1 MQISKIIIIEDEFFV
16 ASHLRQFISELGYQ
30 VVGIYH
36 SGEDFFKETD
46 WQFDAAILDIFL
58 AEELT
63 GIDVAKEMKVKGKPF
78 IFLTANQ
85 DSLTLKSAAKLSP
98 SAYISKP
105 FQTNDIDAALTIL
118 SFKNENK
125 NDNPF
130 FIFLNENPYSNERL
144 TLREIEILKVLMD
157 GLSNQQIEDKLFIS
171 LSTVKSH
178 ARKIYQK
185 FGVTN
190 RIELKT
196 KVVEALETK

>member
-16 ASHLRQFISELGYQ
+16 ASHLKQFISELGYQ

>member
-196 KVVEALETK
+196 KVVVALETK

>member
-105 FQTNDIDAALTIL
+105 FQNNDIDAALTIL